1 MKIDIE
7 KYNPNW
13 IIQYKH
19 IRNQLLSILNSFN
32 PIIEHIGSTSI
43 PSLSAKPIIDIA
55 VGIVN
60 IAELNKTINPMINNQ
75 YLYYEIYNEQL
86 PQRRFFVGLKD
97 NKDYP
102 KFQSIYS
109 HNDNIPHS
117 KLQKYKLSHIHIWQY
132 NSDDWIRHIAFRDYL
147 IEHPNAMLQYEELKK
162 NLSEKEWL
170 DGNEYNDAK
179 NGYIK
184 NLELKAILWYQN
196 INQPND

>member
-19 IRNQLLSILNSFN
+19 IRNQLLSILNRFN

-55 VGIVN
+55 VGIIN
-60 IAELNKTINPMINNQ
+60 ISELNKTIIPMINNQ
-75 YLYYEIYNEQL
+75 YLYYEIYNKQM
-86 PQRRFFVGLKD
+86 PKRRFFVGLKD
-97 NKDYP
+97 KKDHT

-109 HNDNIPHS
+109 NNDNIPHNN
-117 KLQKYKLSHIHIWQY
+117 LQKYKLSHIHIWQY

-147 IEHPNAMLQYEELKK
+147 IEHPNDMSQYEELKRI
-162 NLSEKEWL
+162 LSEKEWV

-179 NGYIK
+179 NDFIK
-184 NLELKAILWYQN
+184 NLELKAILWYQD
-196 INQPND
+196 INQTND